1 MLHNVERNRNIQP
14 VTGTW
19 TVIKLVLSVA
29 DRPMRYLLLA
39 VYKPQSWGSVKDF
52 FFFDL
57 VLVQVLF
64 VSDFILVLLFIILT
78 LCVSSP
84 GTHLQVDEE

>member
-39 VYKPQSWGSVKDF
+39 VYKPQSWGSVKV
-52 FFFDL
+52 FFDL

-64 VSDFILVLLFIILT
+64 VSDFILVLFFIILT

>member
-19 TVIKLVLSVA
+19 TVIKLVLSVP

-39 VYKPQSWGSVKDF
+39 VYKPQSWGSVKD
-52 FFFDL
+52 FFDL